1 MEQKRTLWIIA
12 AVGVFL
18 LVVLGAALILYSPA
32 AHSTQTVAAIAPVKR
47 PAANGWV
54 SAPAVPAEQQH
65 SEDQSDRKNRSTA
78 GAAAFCRTVCGGWS
92 RTRRRYD
99 RYLAEYNRIRSGK
112 KVSGSR
118 RADGGRFHDN
128 RPEYAQNS
136 SRRAEHG
143 RSRSRT
149 ERKSDRTGERTR
161 YCARTCKN
169 ARKSVWQKKLNLR

>member
-65 SEDQSDRKNRSTA
+65 SEDQSAAKTEAPQEQQLSAAPSAADGVARVGDMTVISQNTTVYGLEKKSPAA
-78 GAAAFCRTVCGGWS
+78 G
-92 RTRRRYD
+92 D
-99 RYLAEYNRIRSGK
+99 
-112 KVSGSR
+112 
-118 RADGGRFHDN
+118 ADGGRFHDN

-169 ARKSVWQKKLNLR
+169 ARKSVCKKN